1 MNQTLAHSQLNTPYA
16 TPGLVQ
22 CLSDFRERLEFELD
36 GPLDEL
42 TAPAVLILSDLCSH
56 LDLSEDEREAVLG
69 SRGVAA
75 VKRFFLQTVTKLE
88 PEESLADTSGPVH

>member
-1 MNQTLAHSQLNTPYA
+1 MNQTIAHSQLNTPYA

-36 GPLDEL
+36 GPLEEL
-42 TAPAVLILSDLCSH
+42 TAPAVLILNDLCFH
-56 LDLSEDEREAVLG
+56 LELSDAERETVLG

-75 VKRFFLQTVTKLE
+75 VERIFLQTVTKLE
-88 PEESLADTSGPVH
+88 PEDSVADTSGPVH